1 MKHTKTLFTLLLVV
15 IFISISNVS
24 SKKSRRLKNA
34 NGFAIG
40 KYRRNVVVAQP
51 IATATPV
58 LAAVPVAAIPA
69 PVRAAA
75 PVATIPTPAPVVET
89 LASTPVATILTPAP
103 VAETLA
109 SAPNAVVIYPKSVE
123 APAPV
128 ASAAA
133 VVQVAPVAPASAPSR
148 TAVEK
153 SSATLPTGFYTVP
166 VYGSDNLKYYFA
178 DLWVGT
184 PAQKQSV
191 IVDTGSDYLAFP
203 CSYCAAGNCGNH
215 KDPVLD
221 MSKDTAAKPMACQ
234 GTFENFKCSNHCF
247 KNQCGFNRKY
257 MEGSSLEGI
266 VFQDYI
272 GVVAPEKVQTGNAQK
287 KLITPAKKD
296 VAKFP
301 QA

>member
-58 LAAVPVAAIPA
+58 LAAAPVAAIPA

-109 SAPNAVVIYPKSVE
+109 PNAIAIYPKSVE

-128 ASAAA
+128 ASAPA

-234 GTFENFKCSNHCF
+234 GTFENSLNISHLRCF
-247 KNQCGFNRKY
+247 Q
-257 MEGSSLEGI
+257 SSYSRCVSSSF
-266 VFQDYI
+266 VF
-272 GVVAPEKVQTGNAQK
+272 
-287 KLITPAKKD
+287 
-296 VAKFP
+296 
-301 QA
+301 